1 METGKASALACNQ
14 LAKSLPGTWEL
25 EFAYIDGIFCLLEK
39 NSGEID
45 NVFIKIRAEHL
56 TAGLV
61 LSA

>member
-1 METGKASALACNQ
+1 
-14 LAKSLPGTWEL
+14 L
-25 EFAYIDGIFCLLEK
+25 EFAYIDGIFCLPEK

-45 NVFIKIRAEHL
+45 NVLIKIRAEHL